1 MLADFALG
9 LMSSLDKFNRN
20 SFNLFKLR
28 IGLYASNSII
38 ITITVIFYPRQRMI
52 PRDDRN

>member
-1 MLADFALG
+1 MNVRQDSSDRVQQSIIIMADFALA

-28 IGLYASNSII
+28 IGLYYI
-38 ITITVIFYPRQRMI
+38 
-52 PRDDRN
+52 

>member
-1 MLADFALG
+1 MDVCQDSSDRIQQSIIMLAEFALA

-28 IGLYASNSII
+28 IGLYTTKSSL
-38 ITITVIFYPRQRMI
+38 
-52 PRDDRN
+52 

>member
-1 MLADFALG
+1 MMADFALA

-38 ITITVIFYPRQRMI
+38 ITITIIFYPRQRI
-52 PRDDRN
+52 